1 MSDKK
6 VKNLSGLAGLVRI
19 VCLAALCLVFFPAL
33 SYAGEIQPMVRLKD
47 IATVEGVR
55 DNQLVGM
62 GLVVGLQG
70 TGDKGQMAMQMMSNM
85 SQQFGV
91 TVDPKQVRSKNSAV
105 VTVTCQLS
113 PFLLPGQNTDVVVSA
128 IGDAKSLE
136 GGVLIQT
143 PLKAAN
149 GQVYAVA
156 QGPLTLGGWSD
167 SGSASTVKKNAVTVG
182 RIPNGAIVE
191 QGVEMNFAGDGVI
204 NLLLRQSDFT
214 TAERVAA
221 AINNQFGNIAYA
233 VDGRRVAVNMPQN
246 YTRSPSAFIA
256 SIEGMSVRPDSVAKV
271 VVNERT
277 GTVVMGGAVK
287 IGNVSVAHGNLTVQ
301 VRENPQVS
309 QPGAFSPGNT
319 TVTPQTDVSA
329 HEERPELVELPATS
343 TVEDLT
349 EAMNAVG
356 ASPRDLIAVLQ
367 AMDQAGALHGELII
381 Q

>member
-1 MSDKK
+1 MENANKS
-6 VKNLSGLAGLVRI
+6 NSMTQAARRLI
-19 VCLAALCLVFFPAL
+19 CLAAMCLAFFALPAG
-33 SYAGEIQPMVRLKD
+33 AGEVQPMVRLKD

-62 GLVVGLQG
+62 GLVVGLPG

-91 TVDPKQVRSKNSAV
+91 TVDPRQIRSKNAAV

-167 SGSASTVKKNAVTVG
+167 SGTASTVKKNAVTVG

-191 QGVEMNFAGDGVI
+191 QGVEMDFSGAGVI

-214 TAERVAA
+214 TAQRVAR
-221 AINNQFGNIAYA
+221 AINDRFGNIAHA
-233 VDGRRVAVNMPQN
+233 VDSRRVEVNLPQN
-246 YTRSPSAFIA
+246 YANAPSAFVA
-256 SIEGMSVRPDSVAKV
+256 SIEGVSVRPDSIARV

-277 GTVVMGGAVK
+277 GTIVMGGNVK

-309 QPGAFSPGNT
+309 QPGALSQGNT
-319 TVTPQTDVSA
+319 AVTPQTDIAA

-367 AMDQAGALHGELII
+367 AMDQAGALHGELVI

>member
-1 MSDKK
+1 MKK
-6 VKNLSGLAGLVRI
+6 NTGNANKMTAARLI
-19 VCLAALCLVFFPAL
+19 CLAALCLMLWHAR
-33 SYAGEIQPMVRLKD
+33 SEAGEIQPMVRLKD
-47 IATVEGVR
+47 IATVEGIR
-55 DNQLVGM
+55 ENQLVGM

-91 TVDPKQVRSKNSAV
+91 TVDPKQIRSKNAAV

-167 SGSASTVKKNAVTVG
+167 SGSASTVKKNAITVG

-191 QGVEMNFAGDGVI
+191 QGVEMDFSGDGVI

-214 TAERVAA
+214 TAGRVAR
-221 AINNQFGNIAYA
+221 AINERFGDIARA
-233 VDGRRVAVNMPQN
+233 IDSRRVEV
-246 YTRSPSAFIA
+246 
-256 SIEGMSVRPDSVAKV
+256 
-271 VVNERT
+271 
-277 GTVVMGGAVK
+277 
-287 IGNVSVAHGNLTVQ
+287 
-301 VRENPQVS
+301 
-309 QPGAFSPGNT
+309 
-319 TVTPQTDVSA
+319 
-329 HEERPELVELPATS
+329 
-343 TVEDLT
+343 
-349 EAMNAVG
+349 
-356 ASPRDLIAVLQ
+356 
-367 AMDQAGALHGELII
+367 
-381 Q
+381 

>member
-1 MSDKK
+1 MKK
-6 VKNLSGLAGLVRI
+6 NAGNANKMTAARLI
-19 VCLAALCLVFFPAL
+19 CLAALCLTLWHAR
-33 SYAGEIQPMVRLKD
+33 SEAGEIQPMVRLKD
-47 IATVEGVR
+47 IATVEGIR
-55 DNQLVGM
+55 ENQLVGM

-91 TVDPKQVRSKNSAV
+91 TVDPKQIRSKNAAV

-167 SGSASTVKKNAVTVG
+167 SGSASTVKKNAITVG

-191 QGVEMNFAGDGVI
+191 QGVEMDFSGDGVI

-214 TAERVAA
+214 TAGRVAR
-221 AINNQFGNIAYA
+221 AINERFGDVARAI
-233 VDGRRVAVNMPQN
+233 DSRRVEVYLPRN
-246 YTRSPSAFIA
+246 YASSPSAFVA
-256 SIEGMSVRPDSVAKV
+256 SIEGISIRPDTVARV

-277 GTVVMGGAVK
+277 GTIVMGGNVR
-287 IGNVSVAHGNLTVQ
+287 IGNVSVAHGNLMVQ

-319 TVTPQTDVSA
+319 AVTPQTDITA
-329 HEERPELVELPATS
+329 REERPELVELPATS
-343 TVEDLT
+343 TVGDLT